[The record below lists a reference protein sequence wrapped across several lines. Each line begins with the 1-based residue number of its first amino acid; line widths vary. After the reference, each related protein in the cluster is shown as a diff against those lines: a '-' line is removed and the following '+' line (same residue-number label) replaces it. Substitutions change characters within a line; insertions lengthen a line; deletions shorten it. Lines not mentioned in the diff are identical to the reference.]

1 MLKNIIYMLFLFI
14 NFITFSFNFNNFN
27 NLNNLNYLDNIKL
40 PDINNKYYTRIT
52 FPLIGKQ
59 EIEYLQYKKFKSKI
73 TLSGIINEYGYVTY
87 NNYNNNNDN
96 NKIIMDDN
104 LIDIIQKYNCVIE
117 QPLYNSEEDYISLKL
132 YIKLIKFSKKI
143 KLKRI
148 K

>member
-27 NLNNLNYLDNIKL
+27 NFNSLDYIKL
-40 PDINNKYYTRIT
+40 PDINNKYYIKLT

-87 NNYNNNNDN
+87 NNNL

-104 LIDIIQKYNCVIE
+104 LINIIQKYNCLIE
-117 QPLYNSEEDYISLKL
+117 EPLYNSEEDYISLKL
-132 YIKLIKFSKKI
+132 YINLIKFSKKI

>member
-1 MLKNIIYMLFLFI
+1 MLFLFI

-27 NLNNLNYLDNIKL
+27 NFNSLDYIKL
-40 PDINNKYYTRIT
+40 PDINNKYYIKLT

-87 NNYNNNNDN
+87 NNNL

-104 LIDIIQKYNCVIE
+104 LINIIQKYNCLIE
-117 QPLYNSEEDYISLKL
+117 EPLYNSEEDYISLKL
-132 YIKLIKFSKKI
+132 YINLIKFSKKI